1 VAGSVAVGFRRVW
14 ALMLFFGLF
23 GALLLSADRAAADGE
38 GEDTPPQ
45 IVSGSVTPSYLP
57 ASGGNVQ
64 IQAEIVDDV
73 GVHMT
78 TAQVY
83 GSDGSY
89 QAIQLYEGYT
99 NNYFGTIE
107 VPPNYSD
114 SSMSYSVEV
123 QAYDTYNAWVNT
135 TIGEIQVEGQPQFD
149 EAPWISFTE
158 MNPTVLPAEGGTVTI
173 AAEAGDN
180 RGLSAVY
187 AAVTGP
193 GGSYTE
199 VGLNGVS
206 SSRFEGTFSPPA
218 NSGTLAAEY
227 VVEVVVQDDIG
238 QESRASAG
246 IVTVEA
252 PPPAPSAGQLEIWPG
267 DRSFGSV
274 AVGKEAQRKIFVRN
288 LPQPGAEPVSATARV
303 FGSGTLAFSLPGA
316 PPEGI
321 HFTLQPGEKRA
332 FTVAFKPTAAGLQS
346 GYFQI
351 VRDDGTQTDLMVA
364 LSGRGTASKK

>member
-1 VAGSVAVGFRRVW
+1 L
-14 ALMLFFGLF
+14 ALFLGLC
-23 GALLLSADRAAADGE
+23 GALLVSVDRAVADGE

-45 IVSGSVTPSYLP
+45 IVSGSVTPSYLSS
-57 ASGGNVQ
+57 SGGNVQ

-73 GVHMT
+73 GVQMT

-89 QAIQLYEGYT
+89 QAIQLYEGFA
-99 NNYFGTIE
+99 NNYFGTLE
-107 VPPNYSD
+107 VPENASEGT
-114 SSMSYSVEV
+114 MSYSVEV

-135 TIGEIQVEGQPQFD
+135 TIGQVQVEGRPQFD
-149 EAPWISFTE
+149 EAPWVSFTE
-158 MNPTVLPAEGGTVTI
+158 MNPTVLPAEGGTVNI

-206 SSRFEGTFSPPA
+206 SNRFEGTFAPPA
-218 NSGTLAAEY
+218 NSGTVAAEY
-227 VVEVVVQDDIG
+227 VVEVIVRDDIG

-252 PPPAPSAGQLEIWPG
+252 PAPPPPPPPAEGPWRPG
-267 DRSFGSV
+267 TGPCKQV
-274 AVGKEAQRKIFVRN
+274 HKQQHGCAKA
-288 LPQPGAEPVSATARV
+288 
-303 FGSGTLAFSLPGA
+303 
-316 PPEGI
+316 
-321 HFTLQPGEKRA
+321 GEK
-332 FTVAFKPTAAGLQS
+332 AG
-346 GYFQI
+346 
-351 VRDDGTQTDLMVA
+351 R
-364 LSGRGTASKK
+364 